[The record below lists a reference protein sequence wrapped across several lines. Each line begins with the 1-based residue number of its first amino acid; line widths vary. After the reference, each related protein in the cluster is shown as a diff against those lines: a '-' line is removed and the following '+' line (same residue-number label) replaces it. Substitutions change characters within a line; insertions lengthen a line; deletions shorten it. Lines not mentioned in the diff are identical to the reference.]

1 MAMSATRRMI
11 PSTSAS
17 TRRGTT
23 VNGGSSVCFFRA
35 QQQQQQRQQRRAA
48 SFLRYAGASGR
59 AMTTATDDVDRNDI
73 VDVWC
78 FDARTIGEDEDT
90 ESGRGRR
97 ARAYAALTREERE
110 ELSASAL
117 RAYARAFTR
126 KTLMRY
132 VKDGTGGDPQRV
144 VFALGARGKPRVSAP
159 SELTSVGFSVSH
171 CDGLVAV
178 CVTRGG
184 ECGVDVEDVNRRRG
198 SDVNKLATRWLS
210 AREIATV
217 EGTEDADERARVF
230 MQTWTVKEAYVKATG
245 LGIAGRPFREFDVDI
260 DVSSGRLELSDGEA
274 GEAWRVALIQPNPE
288 TSHALALC
296 APPTSRGGLPEIR
309 LRWASPFDDHDG
321 DDHIGVSPHI
331 VVASDVRR
339 A

>member
-1 MAMSATRRMI
+1 MNTVRVTR
-11 PSTSAS
+11 
-17 TRRGTT
+17 
-23 VNGGSSVCFFRA
+23 V
-35 QQQQQQRQQRRAA
+35 QQQQQQLQQQRRAKT
-48 SFLRYAGASGR
+48 SFVRYAGASGR
-59 AMTTATDDVDRNDI
+59 AMTDVDARNDV

-90 ESGRGRR
+90 EGGRRRR
-97 ARAYAALTREERE
+97 ARAYAARTREERE

-132 VKDGTGGDPQRV
+132 VEGGVGGDPQGV

-159 SELTSVGFSVSH
+159 RELATVGFSVSH

-184 ECGVDVEDVNRRRG
+184 ACGVDVEDENRRRG

-210 AREIATV
+210 AAERAAV
-217 EGTEDADERARVF
+217 EGTEDAEERARVF

-245 LGIAGRPFREFDVDI
+245 LGIAGRPFREFDVDV

-274 GEAWRVALIQPNPE
+274 GEAWRVALIKPNPE
-288 TSHALALC
+288 TSHALAVC
-296 APPTSRGGLPEIR
+296 APPTTRGALPEIR
-309 LRWASPFDDHDG
+309 LRWASPFDD
-321 DDHIGVSPHI
+321 DDDDSDDFINVSPH
-331 VVASDVRR
+331 VVLASDVRR

>member
-1 MAMSATRRMI
+1 MNTVRVTR
-11 PSTSAS
+11 
-17 TRRGTT
+17 
-23 VNGGSSVCFFRA
+23 VQQLQL
-35 QQQQQQRQQRRAA
+35 QQQQKRRAKT
-48 SFLRYAGASGR
+48 SFVRNAGASGR
-59 AMTTATDDVDRNDI
+59 AMTDAGDRNDV

-90 ESGRGRR
+90 EGGRRRR

-132 VKDGTGGDPQRV
+132 VESGAGAEPQGV

-159 SELTSVGFSVSH
+159 SELATVGFSVSH

-184 ECGVDVEDVNRRRG
+184 ECGVDVEDENRRRG

-210 AREIATV
+210 AAERAAV
-217 EGTEDADERARVF
+217 EATEDAEERWRQWQQQQPEPWAR
-230 MQTWTVKEAYVKATG
+230 
-245 LGIAGRPFREFDVDI
+245 
-260 DVSSGRLELSDGEA
+260 RLLLLQAE
-274 GEAWRVALIQPNPE
+274 QQ
-288 TSHALALC
+288 LAEEQQLLQVQQEGW
-296 APPTSRGGLPEIR
+296 P
-309 LRWASPFDDHDG
+309 
-321 DDHIGVSPHI
+321 
-331 VVASDVRR
+331 
-339 A
+339 